1 MQNYYLQEK
10 LAEGHR
16 QDLLREA
23 AQQRMVARVP
33 EQPNSL
39 TLRSLGKLGQY
50 LLMFG
55 TRLKELKPNS
65 EHAMQQL

>member
-1 MQNYYLQEK
+1 MQNYYLHQQ

-23 AQQRMVARVP
+23 AQRRMVAHAP
-33 EQPNSL
+33 EQPYSVSQ
-39 TLRSLGKLGQY
+39 RSLGKLGQY
-50 LLMFG
+50 LVTFA

-65 EHAMQQL
+65 EHAVQRL